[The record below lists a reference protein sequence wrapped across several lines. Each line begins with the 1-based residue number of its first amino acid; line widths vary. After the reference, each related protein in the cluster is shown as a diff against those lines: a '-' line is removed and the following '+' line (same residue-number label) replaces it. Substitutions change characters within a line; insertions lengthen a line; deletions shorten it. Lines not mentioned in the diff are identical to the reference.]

1 MFYHT
6 NLYVKNERRE
16 EMQNN
21 EYMLSGS
28 ISKSI
33 VKFAIPLFFGNLFQQ
48 LYNTADSLIV
58 GNKLGNTALAAVSS
72 TGMLIFLLVGFFQ
85 GIGLGAGVVVSQFYG
100 ARDNKNLRLSIHT
113 YLTVSIVI
121 GLILTVIATLLAPQI
136 LVWMG
141 TPTDVMPDAVEY
153 IRVYFLGSLGLVMY
167 NACMG
172 VMQAVGDSKHPLYY
186 LIVSSF
192 INIVLDLILI
202 VGFGFGVWA
211 AALATIVSQ
220 FVSVFMCLFK
230 LMRSDEVYSV
240 RFKELCFDKRMIKM
254 ILRIGLPSGVQ
265 NSIIA
270 FANVVVQSNINYF
283 GEMAMAGCGAY
294 SKIEGFA
301 FLPITSFTA
310 ALTTFVGQNLGA
322 GNTERVKKGARFGI
336 WCSLVIAEV
345 IGVLFYL
352 SATLLISA
360 FTREPDAIAYGVQKA
375 QTCALFYCL
384 LAATHSFAA
393 VLRGAGKS
401 LFPMLTMLVCWCVIR
416 VSFISVMVPITQTI
430 DAVNWVYPLTWTLS
444 TIALFVYYKKINWSN
459 SSIIKEN
466 K

>member
-1 MFYHT
+1 
-6 NLYVKNERRE
+6 
-16 EMQNN
+16 MQNN

-393 VLRGAGKS
+393 VLRCAGKS